1 MFLIAE
7 PIIASWFTP
16 VAFARL
22 GASVVPSADEVPH
35 AVIVPSAL
43 KAAGSG
49 YTKIYSTMFAFAAF
63 KADGTITAWGTSSAE
78 GTTLAPNLANATG
91 VKAYLVE

>member
-1 MFLIAE
+1 MLEARVHPLVVAILRLKVMFLIAE

-16 VAFARL
+16 AAFARL

-43 KAAGSG
+43 KAA
-49 YTKIYSTMFAFAAF
+49 
-63 KADGTITAWGTSSAE
+63 KANI
-78 GTTLAPNLANATG
+78 
-91 VKAYLVE
+91 VEYWQTQSLQH